1 MDEITKTIKKLKEI
15 MTGVA
20 AVVVVVIGVGCTV
33 SYFKEQPSFTSIVL
47 GLLGLAILSPAIS
60 FYHES
65 IKKIFTR
72 N

>member
-1 MDEITKTIKKLKEI
+1 MDEITKTIKKFKEI

-33 SYFKEQPSFTSIVL
+33 SYFKEQPSITSIVL

>member
-1 MDEITKTIKKLKEI
+1 MDEITKTIKRFKEI

-33 SYFKEQPSFTSIVL
+33 SYFKEQPSITSIVL